1 MTVSKNDPKVILKTF
16 RKAYY
21 KKETAPAGDKWPQD
35 VMRRVRNLG
44 PIRSR
49 KSILIPFEQ
58 FFWRLAPAVC
68 LMIILLATALYKM
81 EVVPDT
87 SVFQVL
93 MNGEEELTIS
103 QLVGV

>member
-1 MTVSKNDPKVILKTF
+1 MTVSKNEQEVILKIF

-21 KKETAPAGDKWPQD
+21 KKETAPAGDKWQPD
-35 VMRRVRNLG
+35 VMRRIRNIG
-44 PIRSR
+44 TIRSR
-49 KSILIPFEQ
+49 KSILIGFEQ

-68 LMIILLATALYKM
+68 LMIILLATVLYKM

-87 SVFQVL
+87 GVFQVL

-103 QLVGV
+103 LVVGV

>member
-1 MTVSKNDPKVILKTF
+1 MTVSNNDQKVILKIF

-21 KKETAPAGDKWPQD
+21 KKETAPAGDKWQLD
-35 VMRRVRNLG
+35 VMRRIRNLG
-44 PIRSR
+44 PIQSR
-49 KSILIPFEQ
+49 KSIWIPFEQ

-68 LMIILLATALYKM
+68 LMIILLATVLYKM